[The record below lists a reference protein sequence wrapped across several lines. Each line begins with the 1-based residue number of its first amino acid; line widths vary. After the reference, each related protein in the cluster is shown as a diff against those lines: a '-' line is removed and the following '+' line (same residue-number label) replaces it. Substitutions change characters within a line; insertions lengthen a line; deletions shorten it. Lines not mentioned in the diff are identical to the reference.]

1 MGVPFGLADKI
12 RGMKKT
18 EKKKSYFIYVHL
30 LLNSARPVASFAS
43 QYRGESGVVFPKC
56 LVSNQLRTPRGGVGE
71 LGSEFGDEPA
81 TANRLAQAPV
91 FFINARRACTAVE
104 SFPSISTVDVQLTHP
119 SVTDTPYWSCWSIV
133 WPGGADFG
141 IF

>member
-1 MGVPFGLADKI
+1 MCI
-12 RGMKKT
+12 
-18 EKKKSYFIYVHL
+18 S

-43 QYRGESGVVFPKC
+43 QYRGESGVVFPKCRAWYHAPKC

-81 TANRLAQAPV
+81 TANLLAQAF
-91 FFINARRACTAVE
+91 FFINARRVCTAVE
-104 SFPSISTVDVQLTHP
+104 SFPSISTVVVQLTHP

-133 WPGGADFG
+133 WPGGVDFG